1 MLVLSRNRGQTL
13 CIGDN
18 VRVTFLGN
26 KGSQVRL
33 AIEAPPDAQVYR
45 EEIYQRI
52 QADKR
57 IVSGKPGS

>member
-18 VRVTFLGN
+18 VRVTFLAT

-33 AIEAPPDAQVYR
+33 AIKAPPDAQVYR

-52 QADKR
+52 QAEKR
-57 IVSGKPGS
+57 IVSGKPDS